1 MMAGAVVQIDGAS
14 LRALDGF
21 RGILEAR
28 QTYLG
33 ETAEASVRAMMVD
46 ALKSLR
52 STTKVAKVSSIKVE
66 LKERGDLH
74 FSYYAT
80 GKISEFRDRKNIGE
94 TALKV
99 PVKMCV
105 RNAGGI
111 RIKDNSCGKIRFADC
126 RGHKSRDIKCYEF
139 ADQYDIGRQHF
150 NDLYLIAA
158 PSKGTAAKSARKI
171 VATRL
176 LRYRGLA
183 RRAVSALMIKTHS
196 RAPSDT
202 FGRRVAAK
210 AYEVTRTRES
220 WQDLPSGGGIFSIR
234 ATDNLRYAKS
244 ALKGGASDID
254 RALMA
259 SANKAAGRIQH
270 CCKDLLRKGALKTP
284 FPEIQTAKKRR
295 AS

>member
-21 RGILEAR
+21 REILDAR
-28 QTYLG
+28 QAYLG

-52 STTKVAKVSSIKVE
+52 TTTKVAKVSGIKVAV
-66 LKERGDLH
+66 ERNDAIKV
-74 FSYYAT
+74 SYFT
-80 GKISEFRDRKNIGE
+80 Q
-94 TALKV
+94 
-99 PVKMCV
+99 
-105 RNAGGI
+105 GGI
-111 RIKDNSCGKIRFADC
+111 RKMCFRFGNGARVIGNAEGKQKFVECHGRKLKDLAAYTFD
-126 RGHKSRDIKCYEF
+126 
-139 ADQYDIGRQHF
+139 DQDAR
-150 NDLYLIAA
+150 YLIAA
-158 PSKGTAAKSARKI
+158 PSKGTAAKSARRI

-183 RRAVSALMIKTHS
+183 RRAVSALMIKTHT

-220 WQDLPSGGGIFSIR
+220 WQDLPSGGGVFSLR

-244 ALKGGASDID
+244 ALKNGASDID

-270 CCKDLLRKGALKTP
+270 CCKDLLKKGALKTP
-284 FPEIQTAKKRR
+284 FPEIQTTKKRR

>member
-1 MMAGAVVQIDGAS
+1 MMAGAVVQVDGAS

-21 RGILEAR
+21 REILEAR
-28 QTYLG
+28 QAYLG

-52 STTKVAKVSSIKVE
+52 TTTKVAKVAGIKVAV
-66 LKERGDLH
+66 ERNDAIKV
-74 FSYYAT
+74 SYFT
-80 GKISEFRDRKNIGE
+80 QGGVR
-94 TALKV
+94 
-99 PVKMCV
+99 KMCF
-105 RNAGGI
+105 RFGNGARIIGNAEGKQKFVECHGRKLKDLAAYTFEDAEGGA
-111 RIKDNSCGKIRFADC
+111 R
-126 RGHKSRDIKCYEF
+126 
-139 ADQYDIGRQHF
+139 
-150 NDLYLIAA
+150 YLIAA

-183 RRAVSALMIKTHS
+183 RRAISALMIKTHS

-210 AYEVTRTRES
+210 AYEVTRTRET

-234 ATDNLRYAKS
+234 ATDNLRYAES
-244 ALKGGASDID
+244 ALKGGASDIG

-270 CCKDLLRKGALKTP
+270 CCKDLLKRGALKTP
-284 FPEIQTAKKRR
+284 FPEIQTKKRR